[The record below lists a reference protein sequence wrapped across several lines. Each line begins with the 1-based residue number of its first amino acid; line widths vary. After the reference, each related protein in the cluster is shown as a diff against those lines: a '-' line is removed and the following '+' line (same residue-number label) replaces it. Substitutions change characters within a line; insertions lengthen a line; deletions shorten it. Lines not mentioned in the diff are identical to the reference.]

1 MNNMNVEYDKL
12 LNKYNKQDKRLNKII
27 KQSDNQQ
34 KRVLELN
41 EELDEYKTHLEKKVF
56 EKTKELHTLNKNLEK
71 KIKEAVDANRK
82 KDQQLN
88 EQAKFAQIGELIKN
102 IAHHWRQPL
111 NVISTIAGGIIAMKE
126 LDLVDKDEELEGI
139 KTILETTQDLSTV
152 IKDFQNHINED
163 INNSH
168 LILQEQLNK
177 TINIIKSTL
186 SDNKIEIITRFP
198 EDEIKLFSINSKISQ
213 VVLNIIK
220 NAQDALLKT
229 KKDINKH
236 IIISIINQDNKVFI
250 SIEDN
255 ADGIPAD
262 ILPKIFDP
270 YFTTKHQSKGTGLGL
285 YSAREDVEKY
295 LNGIIVS
302 KNTKNG
308 AIFIIDIAKDLSK

>member
-1 MNNMNVEYDKL
+1 MNNTNVEYDKL
-12 LNKYNKQDKRLNKII
+12 LNKYNRQDKRLNKII

-111 NVISTIAGGIIAMKE
+111 NVISTIAGGIVTMKE

-139 KTILETTQDLSTV
+139 KTIIETTQDLSTV

-198 EDEIKLFSINSKISQ
+198 ENEIKLFSINSKISQ

-236 IIISIINQDNKVFI
+236 IIISIINQDHKVFI